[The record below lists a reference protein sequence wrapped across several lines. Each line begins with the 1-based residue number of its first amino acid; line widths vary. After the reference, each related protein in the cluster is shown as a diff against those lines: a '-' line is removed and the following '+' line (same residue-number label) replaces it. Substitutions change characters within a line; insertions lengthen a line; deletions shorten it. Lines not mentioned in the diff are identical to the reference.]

1 MSRARAQT
9 RKQTQSGKRILDSKR
24 RKNQWGPLAVRR
36 ENRSD
41 FWHVLF
47 ISSLQASGEF
57 PAGGHCIH
65 LTESCRA
72 VPYYIENCLK

>member
-1 MSRARAQT
+1 MLRQE
-9 RKQTQSGKRILDSKR
+9 SKR
-24 RKNQWGPLAVRR
+24 RVVRGSWIQNEEKNQWGPLAVRR

-41 FWHVLF
+41 FWYVLF

-72 VPYYIENCLK
+72 APYYIENCLK